1 MADTYT
7 SNLNL
12 TKPEIGA
19 STDTWGTKLNA
30 DLEIL
35 DGIFVAAGSGT
46 SVGLQV
52 GSGKSLI
59 VGGTLTATG
68 TTTITSPLK
77 TMS

>member
-35 DGIFVAAGSGT
+35 DGIFVAKW
-46 SVGLQV
+46 LQN
-52 GSGKSLI
+52 L
-59 VGGTLTATG
+59 
-68 TTTITSPLK
+68 P
-77 TMS
+77 